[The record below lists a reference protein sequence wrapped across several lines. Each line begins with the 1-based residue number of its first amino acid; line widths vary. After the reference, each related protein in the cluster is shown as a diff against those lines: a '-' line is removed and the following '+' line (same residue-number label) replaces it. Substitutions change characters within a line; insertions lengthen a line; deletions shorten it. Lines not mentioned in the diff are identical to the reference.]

1 MEDRVKKSLWIITV
15 IAVFFN
21 LDQITCYTRSI
32 RNRRCWRNQILTL
45 CERNNFYPD
54 PILRCCQQTLS
65 NQISYSPNRQE
76 IHPHRWLCEVGSSL
90 VKTDIW
96 RCEPGFRIPMIWFQI
111 FSGKHRFSLLAA
123 DRPQCWQKYCA
134 FRIRPL
140 YCSCV
145 MFFRSSQRCRACPS
159 WGTFSADSD
168 RNIFPDSANSIT
180 SFRDSLAFSVCLKPN
195 DPCSEKRS
203 LLSTT
208 SGINPA
214 SLYSTIMVTFL
225 KTEKQY
231 IKVRTGPEIL
241 LLKSGDSSYIFLRWL
256 R

>member
-1 MEDRVKKSLWIITV
+1 MWVPSDIRHWKTVGNVLPEAWRERLRFVWWMEDRVKKSLWIITV

-21 LDQITCYTRSI
+21 LDQITCYTLSI

-45 CERNNFYPD
+45 RRWKKQHYPD
-54 PILRCCQQTLS
+54 LILRYCQQTLS
-65 NQISYSPNRQE
+65 NQIWCSPDRQE
-76 IHPHRWLCEVGSSL
+76 IHPHRWFREVGSLL

-96 RCEPGFRIPMIWFQI
+96 RCEPGFRIPMIWYQM

-134 FRIRPL
+134 FRIRLL

-145 MFFRSSQRCRACPS
+145 MFFRSSQRCCSCLS

-168 RNIFPDSANSIT
+168 RNIFPDSTNSIT
-180 SFRDSLAFSVCLKPN
+180 SFRDRVAFSVCPKPN
-195 DPCSEKRS
+195 YPCSERRS

-208 SGINPA
+208 SGINPT
-214 SLYSTIMVTFL
+214 SYSVGFCA
-225 KTEKQY
+225 
-231 IKVRTGPEIL
+231 
-241 LLKSGDSSYIFLRWL
+241 IF
-256 R
+256 